1 MCRSIRKL
9 RNSEPAPPEDIEA
22 AALQFIR
29 KVSGSRVPAKKN
41 EAAFNEAVATVSR
54 ATAELLDKMGLTTGA
69 PNPPLGQGPS
79 RNVRA

>member
-41 EAAFNEAVATVSR
+41 EDAFNTAVAEVTR
-54 ATAELLDKMGLTTGA
+54 ATAELLDRMGLTSAA
-69 PNPPLGQGPS
+69 PNPPLGQGAATRS
-79 RNVRA
+79 RR